1 MCVYVLV
8 CVWHVLLLISVSVC
22 VMSINFMSKS
32 VCVHVCVCCIH
43 VFCAYDCHTTA
54 YWTCSVQR

>member
-8 CVWHVLLLISVSVC
+8 CVRRVLLLISVSVC

-32 VCVHVCVCCIH
+32 VCVRVCVL
-43 VFCAYDCHTTA
+43 HT
-54 YWTCSVQR
+54 CVLCV